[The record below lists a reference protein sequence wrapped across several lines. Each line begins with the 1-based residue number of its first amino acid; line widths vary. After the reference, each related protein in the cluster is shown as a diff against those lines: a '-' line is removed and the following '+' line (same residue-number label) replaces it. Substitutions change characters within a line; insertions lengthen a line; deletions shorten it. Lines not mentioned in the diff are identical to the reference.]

1 MHRTVI
7 EPLNL
12 QEFLADSVSATAT
25 SALIAQFAEEQLA
38 ETKAIN
44 TEALGHTSPYRQ
56 FVDGVQNAALIRVK
70 PDGTIVFEFD
80 LVLDLFSWIWAIL
93 KSVSPVLSGRY
104 AASHEF
110 YADGALADPDEP
122 PVGKVF
128 QFVSSVPYAGKIEG
142 EDGTSDSKQA
152 PNGVYQVVAAMAA
165 KRFPNAAIEFA
176 YANSKP
182 TITIRVD

>member
-7 EPLNL
+7 EPLDL
-12 QEFLADSVSATAT
+12 KEFLAENVSGVAT

-38 ETKAIN
+38 EAKETNA
-44 TEALGHTSPYRQ
+44 EALGHQSPYRQ
-56 FVDGVQNAALIRVK
+56 FVDGVKDAALSRVK

-80 LVLDLFSWIWAIL
+80 LVLDLFAWIWALL
-93 KSVSPVLSGRY
+93 KSTSPILSGRY

-110 YADGALADPDEP
+110 YADGLLADPEQP
-122 PVGKVF
+122 PAAKVF
-128 QFVSSVPYAGKIEG
+128 QFKSSAPYAGKIEG
-142 EDGTSDSKQA
+142 EDGTPDSRQA

-165 KRFPNAAIEFA
+165 KRYPNAGIEFA
-176 YANSKP
+176 FDNGKP